1 MKRLLYI
8 AFGASLAATP
18 ALAVEDGLSPYA
30 KGLAGFMSGMVP
42 PEEGLYVND
51 IYYYYSGSAGA
62 EVRGGN
68 VELNVG
74 VNLNVDL
81 LQGVYVTDWHVLGA
95 TYAFSGAV
103 GYAWA
108 GLDASVQSPLGTKQV
123 SLNTADLADSFIAPI
138 ILGWHDGDFHW
149 NLAMNIYVPTGAYDK
164 NQLSTGKNIWGF
176 MPQFGLTYFDP
187 KSGLDVSG
195 TLVYVTMTNNDAT
208 QYQSGDLL
216 HFDWAVGE
224 HFGAHEEW
232 EAGVVGNLVQQVSG
246 DRGAGAKLGSF
257 EAQSYGVGLG
267 ASYSTK
273 LGGLPA
279 SFGVKWEHDVEASNT
294 FKGDVVTASATF
306 KF

>member
-1 MKRLLYI
+1 VTGLPLLL
-8 AFGASLAATP
+8 AAATP
-18 ALAVEDGLSPYA
+18 AFAVESGLSPYL
-30 KGLAGFMSGMVP
+30 KGSAGFMSGLLP
-42 PEEGLYVND
+42 PESGLYLTD
-51 IYYYYSGSAGA
+51 EFYYFNGSAGA

-68 VELNVG
+68 VELNIG
-74 VNLNVDL
+74 TSLDADL
-81 LQGVYVTDWHVLGA
+81 LQGTYVTDVHFLGA
-95 TYAFSGAV
+95 TYAFGATV
-103 GYAWA
+103 DYIWA
-108 GLDASVQSPLGTKQV
+108 GLDASVQTPLGAKQV
-123 SLNTADLADSFIAPI
+123 SLNTANFSDFLITPI

-149 NLAMNIYVPTGAYDK
+149 MLGMNIYMPTGSYSTS
-164 NQLSTGKNIWGF
+164 QLSPGKNIWAF

-187 KSGLDVSG
+187 KTGIDVSG

-232 EAGVVGNLVQQVSG
+232 EAGIVGNLVQQVSG

-257 EAQSYGVGLG
+257 EAQSYGIGLG

-273 LGGLPA
+273 LGSLPA
-279 SFGVKWEHDVEASNT
+279 SFSTKWEHDLGATDT
-294 FKGDVVTASATF
+294 FKGDVVTVSATL